1 MNEDAFAIIIFGVL
15 ALGVYLIPSIIAF
28 GNGKK
33 NAPAILLLNLA
44 LGWTLLGYV
53 VAFVWALTKDI
64 ENRPIIVQNG
74 LMQPTAP
81 PQPPPLQITLEQQL
95 IELQGLV
102 DKNLITQEEY
112 DSKRSKL
119 IS

>member
-1 MNEDAFAIIIFGVL
+1 MSNEAFILLVL
-15 ALGVYLIPSIIAF
+15 GIMALGAYLIPSIIAF
-28 GNGKK
+28 GAGKK

-53 VAFVWALTKDI
+53 IAFVWALTKDN
-64 ENRPIIVQNG
+64 ENRPIVVQNA
-74 LMQPTAP
+74 QPTAP
-81 PQPPPLQITLEQQL
+81 PPLQISLEQQL
-95 IELQGLV
+95 LELKDLV